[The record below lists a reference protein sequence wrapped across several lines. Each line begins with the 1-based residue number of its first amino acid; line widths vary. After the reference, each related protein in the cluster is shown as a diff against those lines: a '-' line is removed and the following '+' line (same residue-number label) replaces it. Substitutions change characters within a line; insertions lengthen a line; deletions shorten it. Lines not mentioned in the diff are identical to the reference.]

1 MAELRVK
8 TEDLK
13 KINITLTQYLYCW
26 GLYNNL
32 RIRYLDIQQEG
43 IDDLREKG
51 HIAKLK
57 DKDEYVLTDKGI
69 IIFEPEG
76 GIFDEFLK
84 IFPTRVNN
92 MNGQSRVL
100 SPVDPKSLSGEKMK
114 RKWFGITKNKSEV
127 ETMIL
132 SCLKA
137 EVELRKREGNLF
149 YMRNLEAWL
158 NKATWE
164 DYQYLLEKKTTD
176 SNTGFNKVGEIRL

>member
-8 TEDLK
+8 IEDLK
-13 KINITLTQYLYCW
+13 KIGITLTQYLLLW
-26 GLYNNL
+26 GYYNNMKVK
-32 RIRYLDIQQEG
+32 YLDITKEG
-43 IDDLREKG
+43 ISDLKERG
-51 HIAKLK
+51 YLAKLK
-57 DKDEYVLTDKGI
+57 DKEEYLLTEKSI
-69 IIFEPEG
+69 TIFEPEG

-92 MNGQSRVL
+92 MAGQSRVL

-137 EVELRKREGNLF
+137 EIELRKREGNLF

-176 SNTGFNKVGEIRL
+176 NSTGFNKVGEIRL